1 MKQSKILKKL
11 LTASERSFVMIDRDF
26 VITDT
31 SYGAERFSESPHESL
46 LSKDIRHVF
55 PETIGLEE
63 IFHNIWHNQ
72 ATSFEIKGICRSS
85 HNANKHLYFDF
96 YIIGTNELEETDKSI
111 IICIE
116 DVTDIMDSSQ
126 VLLQRINESEL
137 LTNALSKSKE
147 YIDKIISSMAD
158 ALIVTDDRGTIKT
171 VNPATINLFGYSQ
184 SELVGSPMSMLFHD
198 AHQFESLQ
206 SQHDNSDYS
215 DGQIIVSDRNFYNIE
230 VLCLSKNKEEVLI
243 SFSCS
248 TILNHQLEYDIEPSH
263 HFVYVGRDIT
273 EIKRKEQELLAARQ
287 FAEQSAQ
294 AKSIFLANMSHEIRT
309 PINGV
314 LGMTELLMVTELD
327 DHQQD
332 FVDNIRLS
340 GNLLLSLINRI
351 LDLSK
356 LEEGKLELESLS
368 FHLEQCLEETLE
380 VFALQAHNKGL
391 ELNVIFEDNLPHF
404 LLGDTVRLRQMLM
417 NLIGNAI
424 KFTSHGEV
432 FVKVERDRLFEETL
446 VDTDKDNK
454 LASIADQY
462 LEQTP
467 IYLKFSITDTGIG
480 INEQDYDKLFKPFS
494 QVDATTTRRFGGT
507 GLGLAICRQLA
518 DLMQG
523 EIGISTPAQGSG
535 TCFWFRVPFY
545 LQPPHSSTSVI
556 DGSDSLK
563 HKSVLVI
570 DENQHTRDAIC
581 YYLKHFG
588 AEVYKAINIAEAI
601 AYLGNDQKDQTIDIV
616 LLDWKLTGFDATKLV
631 QQIHA
636 QSKSRNLP
644 FIAILTANQQS
655 EIQKVIA
662 QGFHGYITKPFK
674 KQRLLKTISAAL
686 GIDIVSPTKDC
697 LVPNSDRY
705 GGKHCQDTSHIEN
718 LSSLKILLAEDN
730 IVNQK
735 IMMSY
740 LSQLNCQADLADNGE
755 KVLQLVI
762 SKHYDIILMDCQMPL
777 LDGYDTTQAI
787 RQMEMANELP
797 YHIVILAMT
806 ANAFKEDRDRCLA
819 VGMDDYL
826 SKPIR
831 RKQLQEMLEHWMLKI
846 KR

>member
-11 LTASERSFVMIDRDF
+11 LTASERSFVMIDREF

-31 SYGAERFSESPHESL
+31 SYGAERFSESPYESL

-63 IFHNIWHNQ
+63 TFRNIWLNQ

-137 LTNALSKSKE
+137 LTSALSKSKE

-158 ALIVTDDRGTIKT
+158 ALIVTDDRGMIKT

-198 AHQFESLQ
+198 THQFEALQ
-206 SQHDNSDYS
+206 SQHENSDRS
-215 DGQIIVSDRNFYNIE
+215 DEQIAAGDRNFYNIE
-230 VLCLSKNKEEVLI
+230 VLCHSKNREEVLI

-248 TILNHQLEYDIEPSH
+248 TILNHQLEYDIEPNH

-314 LGMTELLMVTELD
+314 LGMTDLLLSTELD
-327 DHQQD
+327 DRQQD

-391 ELNVIFEDNLPHF
+391 ELNVIFEDDLPHF

-424 KFTSHGEV
+424 KFTDHGEV
-432 FVKVERDRLFEETL
+432 FVKVERDRLFEQIL
-446 VDTDKDNK
+446 ADTDNK
-454 LASIADQY
+454 LASADNY

-480 INEQDYDKLFKPFS
+480 INEKDYDKLFKPFS

-518 DLMQG
+518 YLMQG
-523 EIGISTPAQGSG
+523 EIGISTPAQGIG

-545 LQPPHSSTSVI
+545 LQPPSSSVSVM
-556 DGSDSLK
+556 DGSQSLK
-563 HKSVLVI
+563 NKSVLVI
-570 DENQHTRDAIC
+570 DENQHARDAIR

-588 AEVYKAINIAEAI
+588 TEVYEAINIAKAI
-601 AYLGNDQKDQTIDIV
+601 AYLDADQTIDIV
-616 LLDWKLTGFDATKLV
+616 LLDWKLANFDATTLI

-674 KQRLLKTISAAL
+674 RQRLLKTISIAL
-686 GIDIVSPTKDC
+686 DIDIVSVINDC
-697 LVPNSDRY
+697 PLPNSVRY
-705 GGKHCQDTSHIEN
+705 DGKPCQAPSHIEN
-718 LSSLKILLAEDN
+718 LSNLKILLAEDN

-735 IMMSY
+735 IMMTY

-797 YHIVILAMT
+797 HHIVILAMT

-846 KR
+846 RA

>member
-11 LTASERSFVMIDRDF
+11 LTASERSFVMIDREF

-31 SYGAERFSESPHESL
+31 SYGAERFSEFPYESL

-63 IFHNIWHNQ
+63 IFRNIWLNQ
-72 ATSFEIKGICRSS
+72 VTSFEIKGICRSS

-158 ALIVTDDRGTIKT
+158 ALIVTDDQGMIKT

-184 SELVGSPMSMLFHD
+184 SELVGSPMSMLFHN
-198 AHQFESLQ
+198 AHQFEALQ
-206 SQHDNSDYS
+206 SQYDNSERS
-215 DGQIIVSDRNFYNIE
+215 DEQITVSDRNFYNIE
-230 VLCLSKNKEEVLI
+230 VLCLSKNREEVLI

-314 LGMTELLMVTELD
+314 LGMTDLLLSTELD
-327 DHQQD
+327 DRQQD

-340 GNLLLSLINRI
+340 GNLLLNLINRI

-391 ELNVIFEDNLPHF
+391 ELNVIFEDNLPNF

-424 KFTSHGEV
+424 KFTDHGEV

-446 VDTDKDNK
+446 ADTDNK
-454 LASIADQY
+454 LASIADNY

-523 EIGISTPAQGSG
+523 EIGISTPEQGSG

-545 LQPPHSSTSVI
+545 VQPPSSSASVM
-556 DGSDSLK
+556 DGSESLK

-570 DENQHTRDAIC
+570 DEKQHTRDAIC

-588 AEVYKAINIAEAI
+588 AEVYEAINIAKVN
-601 AYLGNDQKDQTIDIV
+601 AYLDADQTIDIV
-616 LLDWKLTGFDATKLV
+616 LLDWKLTDFDATKLI
-631 QQIHA
+631 QQIHT

-655 EIQKVIA
+655 EIQKVLT

-674 KQRLLKTISAAL
+674 RQRLLKTISVAL
-686 GIDIVSPTKDC
+686 GIDILSTINDC
-697 LVPNSDRY
+697 PLPNSAQY
-705 GGKHCQDTSHIEN
+705 NGKPCKDTSHIEN
-718 LSSLKILLAEDN
+718 LSNLKILLAEDN

-735 IMMSY
+735 IMMTY

-797 YHIVILAMT
+797 HHIVILAMT

-846 KR
+846 RA

>member
-11 LTASERSFVMIDRDF
+11 LTASERSFVMIDRQF
-26 VITDT
+26 MITDT
-31 SYGAERFSESPHESL
+31 SYGVERFSEFPNESL

-55 PETIGLEE
+55 PETVGLEE
-63 IFHNIWHNQ
+63 IFHNIWLNQ

-85 HNANKHLYFDF
+85 HNGKKHVYFDF

-116 DVTDIMDSSQ
+116 DVTDIMNSSQ

-158 ALIVTDDRGTIKT
+158 ALIVTDDQGIIKT
-171 VNPATINLFGYSQ
+171 VNPAAINLFGYLQ
-184 SELVGSPMSMLFHD
+184 SELVGSPISMLFHD
-198 AHQFESLQ
+198 VHQFEMLQ
-206 SQHDNSDYS
+206 LQYGKSEPS
-215 DGQIIVSDRNFYNIE
+215 DGQVTPSDRNFYNIE
-230 VLCLSKNKEEVLI
+230 ILCLSKNREEVLI

-314 LGMTELLMVTELD
+314 LGMTDLLLSTELD
-327 DHQQD
+327 DRQQD

-391 ELNVIFEDNLPHF
+391 ELNVIFEDDLPNF

-424 KFTSHGEV
+424 KFTDHGEV
-432 FVKVERDRLFEETL
+432 FVKVERDRIFEESLT
-446 VDTDKDNK
+446 DTSNK
-454 LASIADQY
+454 LTSTADNY

-480 INEQDYDKLFKPFS
+480 INEKDYDKLFKPFS

-523 EIGISTPAQGSG
+523 EIGVSTPEQGIG

-545 LQPPHSSTSVI
+545 LQPPNSSVSVT
-556 DGSDSLK
+556 DGSQSLQ

-570 DENQHTRDAIC
+570 DENQHARESIR
-581 YYLKHFG
+581 YYLKYFG
-588 AEVYKAINIAEAI
+588 AEVYEATNIDEAI
-601 AYLGNDQKDQTIDIV
+601 AYLNAATTDQTIDIV
-616 LLDWKLTGFDATKLV
+616 LLDWALVNFDATKLV
-631 QQIHA
+631 QQMHP
-636 QSKSRNLP
+636 QTKSRDIPL
-644 FIAILTANQQS
+644 IAILTANQQS
-655 EIQKVIA
+655 EIQKVIT

-674 KQRLLKTISAAL
+674 RHRLLKTISVALDIDLTAA
-686 GIDIVSPTKDC
+686 VNDC
-697 LVPNSDRY
+697 SLTSSDRY
-705 GGKHCQDTSHIEN
+705 DRKHDQDISSVES
-718 LSSLKILLAEDN
+718 LSNLKILLAEDN

-735 IMMSY
+735 IMMTY
-740 LSQLNCQADLADNGE
+740 LSQLNCQADLVDNGE

-797 YHIVILAMT
+797 HHIVILAMT

>member
-11 LTASERSFVMIDRDF
+11 LTASERSFVMIDREF

-31 SYGAERFSESPHESL
+31 SYGAERFSESPYESL

-63 IFHNIWHNQ
+63 TFRNIWLNQ

-126 VLLQRINESEL
+126 ILLQRINESEL
-137 LTNALSKSKE
+137 LTHALSKSKE

-158 ALIVTDDRGTIKT
+158 ALIVTDDRGMIKT

-198 AHQFESLQ
+198 THQFEALQ
-206 SQHDNSDYS
+206 SQYEKNSERS
-215 DGQIIVSDRNFYNIE
+215 VEQIAAGDRNFYNIE
-230 VLCLSKNKEEVLI
+230 VLCHSKNREEVLI

-273 EIKRKEQELLAARQ
+273 EIKRKEQELLAVRQ

-314 LGMTELLMVTELD
+314 LGMTDLLLSTELD

-391 ELNVIFEDNLPHF
+391 ELNVIFEDDLPHF

-424 KFTSHGEV
+424 KFTDHGEV

-446 VDTDKDNK
+446 ADTDNK
-454 LASIADQY
+454 LASADNY

-523 EIGISTPAQGSG
+523 EIGISTPVQGIG

-545 LQPPHSSTSVI
+545 LQPPSSSASVM
-556 DGSDSLK
+556 DGSQSLK

-570 DENQHTRDAIC
+570 DENQHARDAIR

-588 AEVYKAINIAEAI
+588 AEVYEAINIAEAI
-601 AYLGNDQKDQTIDIV
+601 AHLDTDQTIDIV
-616 LLDWKLTGFDATKLV
+616 LLDWKLANFDATTLI

-674 KQRLLKTISAAL
+674 RQRLLKTISIAL
-686 GIDIVSPTKDC
+686 GIDIVPAINDC
-697 LVPNSDRY
+697 PLHNSVRY
-705 GGKHCQDTSHIEN
+705 NGKPCQDASHIEN
-718 LSSLKILLAEDN
+718 LSDLKILLAEDN

-735 IMMSY
+735 IMMTY

-797 YHIVILAMT
+797 HHIVILAMT